1 MAAPRPL
8 AAAHARGLARLL
20 VPELMHLSPVVGL
33 LGQSCST
40 LVSNLLRTAA
50 AETGPAPAETDA
62 LARAVLPA
70 CDLARQL
77 FTHSGVAGSPIRNT
91 RNRSHAAFWLT
102 PALCGHVLGLAAR
115 RASEA
120 EVVAALRACGVE
132 SNRVR
137 GEWTGVSL
145 QRFKRL
151 AQSCSAA
158 ASGVGGAPLNPGRL
172 VMLRFLWEQAQ
183 SKRCLL
189 DYALAIEQQLPGA
202 LSAEGRRCRDD
213 AGFAQAWAQER
224 FAPDDVNEDA
234 LARASS
240 EVLAS
245 VSQPERFA
253 HSIEALACGLSQ
265 AHSFKPAVK
274 LQRHEYKGG
283 KEVGDCVEVVLR
295 EVLDLVLYDPE
306 TGRFCTDRLP
316 PSAPAPVRSFYEAVA
331 RAGDLEE
338 DALGASRAWFA
349 LCQEL
354 PGLDYISRAPAGER
368 YELHPGMA
376 NVCGAL
382 CRLLGLDVGGGG
394 GGMLRM
400 EDFCAVWNAHLD
412 AAGSESLRLSVEERV
427 ARKKSL
433 AEDEGR
439 LRHVAVLRWAAA
451 AGSSGKAS
459 AHHIE
464 VALEPDAHLA
474 TVMHRRSAGD
484 WLAASK
490 PAHLDALAAH
500 CDRALASACVAGG
513 SDDALARSR
522 SEVLGSLWPPL
533 LGASLLQLHNE
544 EDQHQ
549 QHWQRCQRRERRRSD
564 TAVLVGVLS
573 APWGHDRA
581 RWQPLQ
587 HETSHANVTPAAET
601 RAAEGRALGAIA
613 QVAGL
618 DSQPLLEAL
627 LPWLFRELPSET
639 GEVALALALARGEP
653 ALERRQALERA
664 LPSSS
669 IPSDRAARVLAV
681 RAYLAAEPG
690 ATLAG
695 VLSSLSA
702 RDRLRVL
709 LGLAGTRPGLLALVC
724 SLGGALARH

>member
-1 MAAPRPL
+1 MTLARPL

-20 VPELMHLSPVVGL
+20 VPELAHLSPVVGL
-33 LGQSCST
+33 LGQSSSA
-40 LVSNLLRTAA
+40 LVANLLRTEAVPLSGEA
-50 AETGPAPAETDA
+50 DA

-70 CDLARQL
+70 CELARQL

-91 RNRSHAAFWLT
+91 RNRSHSAFWLT

-115 RASEA
+115 KASESD
-120 EVVAALRACGVE
+120 VVAALRSCGVE

-151 AQSCSAA
+151 VQSCSAA
-158 ASGVGGAPLNPGRL
+158 AGGVGGAPLNPGRL
-172 VMLRFLWEQAQ
+172 IMLRFLWEQAQ

-189 DYALAIEQQLPGA
+189 DYALALEQQLPGA

-213 AGFAQAWAQER
+213 AGFAQAWEQEY
-224 FAPDDVNEDA
+224 FAPDEVSEEA
-234 LARASS
+234 LARASA

-245 VSQPERFA
+245 APRPERAEPFA
-253 HSIEALACGLSQ
+253 RSVEALACGLSA

-274 LQRHEYKGG
+274 LQRHAYKGG

-295 EVLDLVLYDPE
+295 EVLDLVLYEPE
-306 TGRFCTDRLP
+306 AGRFRAERLP
-316 PSAPAPVRSFYEAVA
+316 PGAPAPVRRFYNALA
-331 RAGDLEE
+331 RASDCDSEE

-354 PGLDYISRAPAGER
+354 PGLEYISRAPAGER

-382 CRLLGLDVGGGG
+382 CRLSGLEPGGGG
-394 GGMLRM
+394 ALQRM

-412 AAGSESLRLSVEERV
+412 AAGGDSLRLAVEEFV

-433 AEDEGR
+433 IEDEGR
-439 LRHVAVLRWAAA
+439 LRHVVELRWAAA
-451 AGSSGKAS
+451 GSGGKAA

-474 TVMHRRSAGD
+474 TVTHRRSAGD
-484 WLAASK
+484 WLATSK

-500 CDRALASACVAGG
+500 CDRALASACAAGG
-513 SDDALARSR
+513 LDDALARSR
-522 SEVLGSLWPPL
+522 GEVLGSLWPPL
-533 LGASLLQLHNE
+533 LGASLLQH
-544 EDQHQ
+544 QHQ
-549 QHWQRCQRRERRRSD
+549 QQQQHRQLRPRRRSD
-564 TAVLVGVLS
+564 AAVLMGVLS
-573 APWGHDRA
+573 APWGHERA

-587 HETSHANVTPAAET
+587 NETNHANVTPAAET

-618 DSQPLLEAL
+618 DSPPLLEAL
-627 LPWLFRELPSET
+627 LPWLLRELPGET
-639 GEVALALALARGEP
+639 GEAALALALAQGEP
-653 ALERRQALERA
+653 AQERRRALEHA
-664 LPSSS
+664 LASASL
-669 IPSDRAARVLAV
+669 PSDRAARVLAL
-681 RAYLAAEPG
+681 RAYLAEEPG
-690 ATLAG
+690 ATLEGA
-695 VLSSLSA
+695 LDSLSA
-702 RDRLRVL
+702 RERLRVL
-709 LGLAGTRPGLLALVC
+709 SCLVVTRLGLT
-724 SLGGALARH
+724 ALARSLRDTLIPSGP